1 MPPVSAQ
8 EVPEPEPSRAARRA
22 ALLQQL
28 ADLRGLRERL
38 HPLRTKLERERAA
51 LRRTI
56 GRL

>member
-1 MPPVSAQ
+1 MSEQ
-8 EVPEPEPSRAARRA
+8 EQPADEARAARRA

-38 HPLRTKLERERAA
+38 HPLRTKIQRERAA